1 MRQDKRQ
8 ILNVD
13 LIKYLYLFGERI
25 RPYFLGADNIT
36 RAAVSSDSEEELS
49 VYIHIISLDTKLVIP
64 WTENHAAVSVP
75 HLLEVLI
82 EQERILVINLKLYGQ
97 SCVGCDFHF
106 ISQLSPSNL
115 GRSNEGVRVLAC
127 VEV

>member
-49 VYIHIISLDTKLVIP
+49 VYIHMLSLDTKLVIS

-115 GRSNEGVRVLAC
+115 GHSNEGVRVLAC